1 MGLAD
6 DLTRLGEL
14 HASGVLSDDEFQRAK
29 TRLLGRGGP
38 GAEIPAVD
46 ALSRLRRSR
55 NDRWI
60 GGVCGGIAAI
70 TGVESWVWR
79 LILVAMAMVA
89 GSGILLYVLLW
100 IFVPED

>member
-6 DLTRLGEL
+6 DLSRLGEM
-14 HASGVLSDDEFQRAK
+14 HAKGMLSDDEFQRAK
-29 TRLLGRGGP
+29 SRLLGGSAVMGDR
-38 GAEIPAVD
+38 AAVD
-46 ALSRLRRSR
+46 ALNRLRRSR
-55 NDRWI
+55 SDRWI